1 MKIPMKELE
10 HIDLNGVTL
19 EGLLSLPPDA
29 KGLVLFAHGSGS
41 SRHSPR
47 NNFVAQVLCDHG
59 FGTLLTDLLTSEED
73 EDTAARFDI
82 RLLSERLVGV
92 TRWVRHHAFTK
103 HLPIGYFGAST
114 GAAAALCAAASL
126 VPLVQAVVSRGG
138 RPDLAG
144 AKVLAQVDCPT
155 LLLVGSL
162 DEDVLALDRQ
172 AASLMSC
179 EVHLTIVPGATHLFE
194 ELGTLE
200 AVARHATQWFTQHL
214 RIKH

>member
-1 MKIPMKELE
+1 MKELE
-10 HIDLNGVTL
+10 HIDLNDVTL

-103 HLPIGYFGAST
+103 HL
-114 GAAAALCAAASL
+114 
-126 VPLVQAVVSRGG
+126 
-138 RPDLAG
+138 
-144 AKVLAQVDCPT
+144 
-155 LLLVGSL
+155 
-162 DEDVLALDRQ
+162 
-172 AASLMSC
+172 
-179 EVHLTIVPGATHLFE
+179 TIVPGATHLFE